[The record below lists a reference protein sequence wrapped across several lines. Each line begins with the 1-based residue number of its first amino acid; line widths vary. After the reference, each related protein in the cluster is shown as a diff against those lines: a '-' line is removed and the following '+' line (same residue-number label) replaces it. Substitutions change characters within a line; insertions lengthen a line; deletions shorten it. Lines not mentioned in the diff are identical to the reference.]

1 MKLIILAAGQGQR
14 MHLLAEQPK
23 ATLPIAKD
31 KKLLE
36 ITLEQ
41 AKLSD
46 VFSEIVLCVG
56 YMKDA
61 ALQAYEDS
69 VTSWVHMPFYGYQT
83 VGTWYIAMLKGILD
97 DEDFIIING
106 DLLIAASA
114 WPQIIQ
120 DGKPGIRKVVRE
132 DGFGGIFGVFGYK
145 ARLLFR
151 GAVEYFINDERG
163 AVKTG
168 TKFFDWVTKTREDVE
183 IDDVWLEEGLVYEV
197 DTPGDLH
204 EVQEAFKKGVPLLW
218 RKQ

>member
-23 ATLPIAKD
+23 VTLPITKD

-46 VFSEIVLCVG
+46 VFSETVLCVG

-61 ALQAYEDS
+61 ALKAYEDS
-69 VTSWVHMPFYGYQT
+69 VTSWIHMPFYGYQS
-83 VGTWYIAMLKGILD
+83 VGTWYIAMLEGALE
-97 DEDFIIING
+97 EDFIIING

-120 DGKPGIRKVVRE
+120 DEESGIRKVVRE

-145 ARLLFR
+145 ARLSFKS
-151 GAVEYFINDERG
+151 AVQHLIG
-163 AVKTG
+163 
-168 TKFFDWVTKTREDVE
+168 
-183 IDDVWLEEGLVYEV
+183 
-197 DTPGDLH
+197 
-204 EVQEAFKKGVPLLW
+204 
-218 RKQ
+218 